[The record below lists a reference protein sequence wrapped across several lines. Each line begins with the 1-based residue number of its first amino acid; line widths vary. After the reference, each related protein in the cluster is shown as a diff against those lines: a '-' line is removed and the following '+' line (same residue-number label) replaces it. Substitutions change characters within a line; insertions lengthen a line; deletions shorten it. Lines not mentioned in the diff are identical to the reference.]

1 MTLQGAMLTLCP
13 AAVAAP
19 QQFDSRSI
27 VAMHSEPAPGA
38 GTEGGVNHLA
48 ENKFSALLKS
58 FDLAMGLIPSYPITM
73 PAAAPKGA

>member
-1 MTLQGAMLTLCP
+1 MLTLCP
-13 AAVAAP
+13 AVVAAP

-58 FDLAMGLIPSYPITM
+58 FDVVMGADAPPITM
-73 PAAAPKGA
+73 LAAAPKGA